1 MKKGNDP
8 DDKYTVTRLIFV
20 ALIAIAGVL
29 VESWPGVLFGV
40 VMFFAGL

>member
-8 DDKYTVTRLIFV
+8 YDKYTVTRLIFV

-29 VESWPGVLFGV
+29 IASWSGVIFGI
-40 VMFFAGL
+40 VMFFVGL